1 MLRIEELKGKVAI
14 VTGSSSG
21 IGYRLAV
28 GLAQQGVRVV
38 VNSRKLERLEAVCR
52 EIQDLG
58 GEVLPV
64 QADVRD
70 PDQVASLVEQTVA
83 RFGTVHFLINNA
95 GGTFW
100 APAEQI
106 SPNGWRAV
114 VETNLTSTFL
124 VSKAVLPEM
133 RRNGYGVII
142 NVSSVAAFEPGS
154 SVHYSAAKAGVVQ
167 LTRLL
172 AIEWGR
178 YGIRVNCIVPG
189 AIMTAAS
196 RFAKDPDF
204 ARRVAEHVPLGR
216 IGTPDDVLGPVLFL
230 LSDAAAYVNGA
241 ILRIDGGLW
250 GGLQQ

>member
-1 MLRIEELKGKVAI
+1 MLRVEELAGKVAI

-28 GLAQQGVRVV
+28 GLAEQGVKVV

-52 EIQDLG
+52 EIEALG

-70 PDQVASLVEQTVA
+70 PDQVAGLVEQTIS

-114 VETNLTSTFL
+114 VDTNLTSTFL
-124 VSKAVLPEM
+124 VSKAVFPEM
-133 RRNGYGVII
+133 RKNGYGVIV

-154 SVHYSAAKAGVVQ
+154 SVHYSAAKAGVIQ

-189 AIMTAAS
+189 AILTAAS
-196 RFAKDPDF
+196 RFAKDPEF
-204 ARRVAEHVPLGR
+204 ARRVAGQVPLGR
-216 IGTPDDVLGPVLFL
+216 LGTPDDVLGPVLFL

-241 ILRIDGGLW
+241 CLRIDGGLR
-250 GGLQQ
+250 GGLHQ

>member
-1 MLRIEELKGKVAI
+1 MLKVPELAGKVAI

-21 IGYRLAV
+21 IGYRLAI
-28 GLAQQGVRVV
+28 GLAEQGVKVV
-38 VNSRKLERLEAVCR
+38 VNSRKLERLEVVCR
-52 EIQDLG
+52 EVESLG

-70 PDQVASLVEQTVA
+70 PDQVAAMVEQTLA

-114 VETNLTSTFL
+114 VESNLTSAFL
-124 VSKAVLPEM
+124 ASRAVFPEM
-133 RRNGYGVII
+133 RKNGYGVII

-154 SVHYSAAKAGVVQ
+154 SVHYSAAKAGVIQ
-167 LTRLL
+167 LTQIL

-178 YGIRVNCIVPG
+178 YGIRVNCVVPG

-196 RFAKDPDF
+196 RFAKDPEF
-204 ARRVAEHVPLGR
+204 ARRVAERVPLGR

-241 ILRIDGGLW
+241 ALRIDGGLR
-250 GGLQQ
+250 GGL

>member
-1 MLRIEELKGKVAI
+1 MLKVPELAGKVAI

-28 GLAQQGVRVV
+28 GLAEQGVKVV
-38 VNSRKLERLEAVCR
+38 VNSRKLERLEGVCR
-52 EIQDLG
+52 EVESLG

-70 PDQVASLVEQTVA
+70 PDQVAALVEQTLA

-114 VETNLTSTFL
+114 VESNLTSAFL
-124 VSKAVLPEM
+124 ASRAVFPEM
-133 RRNGYGVII
+133 RKNGYGVII

-154 SVHYSAAKAGVVQ
+154 SVHYSAAKAGVIQ
-167 LTRLL
+167 LTQIL

-178 YGIRVNCIVPG
+178 YGIRVNCVVPG

-196 RFAKDPDF
+196 RFAKDPEF
-204 ARRVAEHVPLGR
+204 ARRVAERVPLGR

-241 ILRIDGGLW
+241 ALRIDGGLR
-250 GGLQQ
+250 GGL

>member
-1 MLRIEELKGKVAI
+1 MLKVPELAGKVAI

-28 GLAQQGVRVV
+28 GLAEQGVKVV

-52 EIQDLG
+52 EIKGLG

-70 PDQVASLVEQTVA
+70 PEQVAALVEQTLG

-100 APAEQI
+100 APAEEI

-114 VETNLTSTFL
+114 VDTNLTSAFL
-124 VSKAVLPEM
+124 VSRAVFPEM
-133 RRNGYGVII
+133 RKNGYGVII

-167 LTRLL
+167 LTRIL

-178 YGIRVNCIVPG
+178 YGIRVNCVVPG

-196 RFAKDPDF
+196 RFARDPEF
-204 ARRVAEHVPLGR
+204 ARRVAERVPLGR

-230 LSDAAAYVNGA
+230 LSDAAAYVSGA
-241 ILRIDGGLW
+241 ALRIDGGLR
-250 GGLQQ
+250 GGLD